1 MIIKKNYSNIAIII
15 PAYNEHNN
23 IEKLIKK
30 IKYYVRESKIFI
42 VDDSLD
48 FKTSDIIKKKKI
60 KVNYLHRK
68 KKSGRGSAVIFAL
81 KKIVKDKKIEA
92 VLEMDADF
100 SHPPKEII
108 RNLNFFSKNNLDLLI
123 GSRYLKKSKIINWPL
138 SRKIIS
144 FFSNKLARFL
154 LSIPVSDYTN
164 GFRIY
169 SIRSCKKIINN
180 CGKIGDGFI
189 ILSEILQEI
198 NNAKFKIGEIETVF
212 VNRTRGESS
221 VNFYLL
227 LMSLIG
233 LLKLFIKKF
242 K

>member
-1 MIIKKNYSNIAIII
+1 MIIKKDYSNIAIII

-30 IKYYVRESKIFI
+30 IKYYVRKAKIFI
-42 VDDSLD
+42 IDDSHD
-48 FKTSDIIKKKKI
+48 FKTSDIIKNKKI

-100 SHPPKEII
+100 SHPPREIT

-169 SIRSCKKIINN
+169 SIRSCKKIIVN

-198 NNAKFKIGEIETVF
+198 NNANFKIGEIETVF
-212 VNRTRGESS
+212 VNRSRGESS

-233 LLKLFIKKF
+233 LLKLFVKKF